1 MSHFFTTAVFIALL
15 SGCSFAYS
23 CRLNIGGPS
32 PLFTKDFGSKTIVFR
47 THGSELVFENGETIQ
62 VYCNNGLRIERNYYA
77 DIFPTD
83 RRAEFTCESMSIMYE
98 GNATP
103 FVKVSCSLEAALSFY
118 ESNRKLPKCKS
129 FMSYALGVK
138 LPAIGDFIKAAICY
152 DLERLTLKYVTYIA
166 DHKKIS
172 IFNKLNANSELIVDL
187 GQKVNNPNNYFNFIN
202 QNSLETSQ
210 NLEKFPFN
218 SHEFHFES
226 LLQGQ
231 PLNEELKDYADLF
244 NTMWWRQL
252 RQENWRYFLDALR
265 ERTLSAKYQ
274 VFMGTYG
281 NITIPS
287 TQPNCSSTKSEVVSV
302 HNEDMVVQAPGY
314 IWAYLKSLI
323 PGESEEFVVIGHN
336 SPYARNPS
344 HTEFCTVDICDNIA
358 WLRESNF
365 GNLRRLPSLGYT
377 FWCRPG
383 EVAKVIDYFPL
394 YDDNVESTTISRIL
408 QPFNM
413 DVNERDFDLLF
424 S

>member
-1 MSHFFTTAVFIALL
+1 MLNKIIPFLAIL
-15 SGCSFAYS
+15 SGCTYVHS
-23 CRLNIGGPS
+23 CTLNIGGPS
-32 PLFTKDFGSKTIVFR
+32 PLFTKDFGSKTIVFKA
-47 THGSELVFENGETIQ
+47 HGNILVFENGETIQ
-62 VYCNNGLRIERNYYA
+62 AYCANGIIVERDYYGNLSPKERTA
-77 DIFPTD
+77 TFLCEGTSIRVSGSVQSNLKVFCSPEPTL
-83 RRAEFTCESMSIMYE
+83 
-98 GNATP
+98 
-103 FVKVSCSLEAALSFY
+103 SLY
-118 ESNRKLPKCKS
+118 ESSRELQKCAS

-138 LPAIGDFIKAAICY
+138 LPAVGDITKAAVCY
-152 DLERLTLKYVTYIA
+152 DLERLTLKFVTYIA
-166 DHKKIS
+166 DHKKVLIT
-172 IFNKLNANSELIVDL
+172 NKLKTVSELPVNL
-187 GQKVNNPNNYFNFIN
+187 AEKVNGLKNYFNFID
-202 QNSLETSQ
+202 QKSLEISQ
-210 NLEKFPFN
+210 ELEKFPFN
-218 SHEFHFES
+218 SNEFHFSS
-226 LLQGQ
+226 LLQSE
-231 PLNEELKDYADLF
+231 PLNDELKDYAYLF

-377 FWCRPG
+377 FCCRP
-383 EVAKVIDYFPL
+383 EDVAKVIDYFPL
-394 YDDNVESTTISRIL
+394 YDDDDDDIE
-408 QPFNM
+408 QQEP
-413 DVNERDFDLLF
+413 
-424 S
+424 